1 MLPWRVT
8 GAGVIFLTT
17 IKKEL
22 CLIVGREKDK
32 SRRLGYKIYEDFG
45 GGIDKNETI
54 RSAAQRESFE
64 ETCKTLKINLKDT
77 MANIFRLRYYRY
89 GLYFIKLEDN
99 MSTKL
104 INTFKQN
111 RKQLIENNAKRVYL
125 EVDKIDFI
133 PLKNFLDDK
142 KHTILKKNA
151 YSKKKEMRVVEIEN
165 YNSDKIILSDRLTGI
180 FYPKTKFR
188 SVILEIIDNLK
199 PVKLEINSKDG
210 INTFVGSV
218 KRNNK

>member
-1 MLPWRVT
+1 MFPWRIT

-54 RSAAQRESFE
+54 RLAAQRESFE

-89 GLYFIKLEDN
+89 GLYFVKLEDN

-104 INTFKQN
+104 TTVFKN
-111 RKQLIENNAKRVYL
+111 NKKQLKKSNAKKVYL

-133 PLKNFLDDK
+133 PLKNFLDNNK
-142 KHTILKKNA
+142 YTILKKNA

-165 YNSDKIILSDRLTGI
+165 YNSDKIILSDRLTSI

-188 SVILEIIDNLK
+188 SVILDIIDNLK
-199 PVKLEINSKDG
+199 PVKLKIDSKDG
-210 INTFVGSV
+210 IDTFVGSV
-218 KRNNK
+218 KKNNK